1 MDFYLGMSRL
11 NIRVSCERN
20 VSREN
25 AKIFVSILQTFLLN
39 FAFFAKM
46 SSFFLNSTYVC
57 DIFTHF
63 PWNFRIYFAKILLS
77 NEMRN
82 LSRNFFLGK
91 CEIFRET
98 IFFFAGNP
106 IEYAI

>member
-11 NIRVSCERN
+11 NIRVSCER
-20 VSREN
+20 
-25 AKIFVSILQTFLLN
+25 TFLLN
-39 FAFFAKM
+39 FAFFRDNV
-46 SSFFLNSTYVC
+46 FFLNSIYVR

-63 PWNFRIYFAKILLS
+63 PWNFRISYFAKILRS
-77 NEMRN
+77 NKM
-82 LSRNFFLGK
+82 RNFFLGK

-98 IFFFAGNP
+98 IFFLAGNP